1 MFIYAAIATFGFLLL
16 AGMLVLGDIFG
27 GDHEIGADHG
37 GFEHGD
43 AGGPSIFSVRVMAS
57 FLTAFGVGG
66 VIARYYGL
74 SHPAASGVGAVSGIV
89 LSGLVYQFARI
100 LYSQQASSEVHMT
113 SLVGKTA
120 EVSVAIAEGGVGQ
133 IMVTLG
139 GERSEHIARSA
150 DGHAVAR
157 GTEFSAVSVAMA
169 VLVGLLGIFAAMALF
184 ARNYIKVPPSMVAIF
199 YGRKHTI
206 VDEKGNK
213 ATVGFRVVRGGAAL
227 RVPVLEEVQYLSL
240 NVISIPLKISRAYTK
255 EGVPVT
261 VEAVANV
268 KIAGDDTSLRSAA
281 ERFLGMTTD
290 KVKEVI
296 FQTLEGHLRAILGT
310 MTDEAA
316 VDLKKMG
323 VNIDILT
330 IQQISDEQGYL
341 DALGKK
347 RTAEVKR
354 DAVIG
359 EAQAQRDAMIKSAL
373 ADQEGKTKR
382 YEADVAIAQSLR
394 DKETKQAEF
403 NAAVMAKTAESEQAG
418 PLATAIAKQRVTEQ
432 ETRIEQVRVQQQVL
446 VQRSEA
452 ARKEKELLATVVRP
466 AEAERQA
473 AILRAEGEKQATII
487 RAEATQKELEFEGAG
502 EAAKIEKI
510 GRAEATK
517 VLSVGEAEAEV
528 IKKKLLA
535 EAEGLQRKAEAWKN
549 FNEAAVINLVVDKMP
564 ELAQAFA
571 TQLAGIDKINIIEMG
586 NGATHS
592 GGIGKV
598 MGTVGG
604 GMTAMLSMLKDQ
616 FGVDIAALMQAKT
629 DAAVAEAEKKTLKQ

>member
-1 MFIYAAIATFGFLLL
+1 MSLFG
-16 AGMLVLGDIFG
+16 MDV
-27 GDHEIGADHG
+27 
-37 GFEHGD
+37 
-43 AGGPSIFSVRVMAS
+43 S
-57 FLTAFGVGG
+57 
-66 VIARYYGL
+66 
-74 SHPAASGVGAVSGIV
+74 AVV
-89 LSGLVYQFARI
+89 VA
-100 LYSQQASSEVHMT
+100 
-113 SLVGKTA
+113 
-120 EVSVAIAEGGVGQ
+120 VAI
-133 IMVTLG
+133 L
-139 GERSEHIARSA
+139 
-150 DGHAVAR
+150 
-157 GTEFSAVSVAMA
+157 
-169 VLVGLLGIFAAMALF
+169 LGLLGVFAAMGLF
-184 ARNYIKVPPSMVAIF
+184 ARNYVKVPPSMVAIF
-199 YGRKHTI
+199 YGRKHIIT
-206 VDEKGNK
+206 DEKGNRT
-213 ATVGFRVVRGGAAL
+213 TVGFRVVRGGAAL
-227 RVPVLEEVQYLSL
+227 RVPVLERVEYLSL

-268 KIAGDDTSLRSAA
+268 KIAGDDTSLRGAA
-281 ERFLGMTTD
+281 ERFLGMSTD
-290 KVKEVI
+290 KIKEVI

-310 MTDEAA
+310 LTVEEINADRQAFAQKMTDEAA

-354 DAVIG
+354 DAVVG

-403 NAAVMAKTAESEQAG
+403 NAAIKSKTAESEQAG

-432 ETRIEQVRVQQQVL
+432 ETRIEQVRKQQEVL
-446 VQRSEA
+446 VQEQEV
-452 ARKEKELLATVVRP
+452 ARREKELQATVVKP

-510 GRAEATK
+510 GRAEAAK
-517 VLSVGEAEAEV
+517 VLAVGEAEAEV

-535 EAEGLQRKAEAWKN
+535 EAEGLQKKAEAWKN
-549 FNEAAVINLVVDKMP
+549 FNDAAVLNMVVEKMP

-586 NGATHS
+586 NGAGGS
-592 GGIGKV
+592 GGVGKV
-598 MGTVGG
+598 MSTVGG
-604 GMTAMLSMLKDQ
+604 GMTAMLAMLRDQ
-616 FGVDIAALMQAKT
+616 FGIDVARLMQAKT
-629 DAAVAEAEKKTLKQ
+629 EAAAQDAEQKAGQH

>member
-1 MFIYAAIATFGFLLL
+1 
-16 AGMLVLGDIFG
+16 V
-27 GDHEIGADHG
+27 
-37 GFEHGD
+37 
-43 AGGPSIFSVRVMAS
+43 
-57 FLTAFGVGG
+57 
-66 VIARYYGL
+66 
-74 SHPAASGVGAVSGIV
+74 
-89 LSGLVYQFARI
+89 
-100 LYSQQASSEVHMT
+100 
-113 SLVGKTA
+113 
-120 EVSVAIAEGGVGQ
+120 VA
-133 IMVTLG
+133 L
-139 GERSEHIARSA
+139 
-150 DGHAVAR
+150 
-157 GTEFSAVSVAMA
+157 A
-169 VLVGLLGIFAAMALF
+169 VLIGLLGLFAAMGLF

-199 YGRKHTI
+199 YGRKHTV
-206 VDEKGNK
+206 VDEKGNR

-227 RVPVLEEVQYLSL
+227 RVPVLEKVEYLSL

-268 KIAGDDTSLRSAA
+268 KIAGDDVSLRGAA
-281 ERFLGMTTD
+281 ERFLGMSTD
-290 KVKEVI
+290 QIKGVI

-310 MTDEAA
+310 LTVEEINADRQAFAQKMTDEAA

-354 DAVIG
+354 DAVVG

-394 DKETKQAEF
+394 DKETRQAEF
-403 NAAVMAKTAESEQAG
+403 DAMVQAKKAESEQAG
-418 PLATAIAKQRVTEQ
+418 PLATAIAKQKVTEQ
-432 ETRIEQVRVQQQVL
+432 ETRVEQVRKQQEVL
-446 VQRSEA
+446 VQEQEA

-473 AILRAEGEKQATII
+473 AILRAEGLKQATII
-487 RAEATQKELEFEGAG
+487 KAEATQKELEFEGAG
-502 EAAKIEKI
+502 EAARIEKV
-510 GRAEATK
+510 GRAEAAK
-517 VLSVGEAEAEV
+517 VLAIGEAEAEV

-535 EAEGLQRKAEAWKN
+535 EAEGLQSKAEAWKN
-549 FNEAAVINLVVDKMP
+549 FNEAAVVNMVVEKMP

-571 TQLAGIDKINIIEMG
+571 TQLAGIDKINIIEVG
-586 NGATHS
+586 NGSGS
-592 GGIGKV
+592 GGINKV

-604 GMTAMLSMLKDQ
+604 GMTAILAMLKDQ
-616 FGVDIAALMQAKT
+616 FGVDIAKLMQAKT
-629 DAAVAEAEKKTLKQ
+629 EAATEAAEQKNGKG